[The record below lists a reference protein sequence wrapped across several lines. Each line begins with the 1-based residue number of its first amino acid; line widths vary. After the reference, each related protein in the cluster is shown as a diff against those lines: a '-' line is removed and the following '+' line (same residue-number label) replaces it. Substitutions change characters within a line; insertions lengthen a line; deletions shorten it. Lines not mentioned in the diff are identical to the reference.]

1 MRNKSSSGELYIRLM
16 GGLGNQLFQ
25 YAAGLYYANIS
36 SSELYCDIS
45 GANLRKEEDGSPPL
59 ILLGATT
66 RVVQLWDNS
75 QRSLSQRFI
84 GLSLRLSLHPRNL
97 FSNLGSKAVSI
108 LGSLILTIKLDGIT
122 GLRAPRELGFEDIRR
137 GIFRNR
143 YLVGYFQTYRYA
155 QDPFVLDN
163 LRSLVLETSKVQ
175 KLGSALSERPL
186 VVHIRRGDYLL
197 ESKFGTL
204 DADYYSRAIESQI
217 TTGNFQEIWV
227 FSDDI
232 QAAKSII
239 PSKHHKMVKWFDP
252 EVYSAAETLEIM
264 RFGGAYIIANSSL
277 SWWGAF
283 LSHSTNPRV
292 IAPEPWFVGL
302 TEPRDLVPPT
312 WERFGR

>member
-1 MRNKSSSGELYIRLM
+1 MRNKSSSRELYLRLM

-36 SSELYCDIS
+36 SSELHCDKS
-45 GANLRKEEDGSPPL
+45 EANLRREEDGNPPL
-59 ILLGATT
+59 VHLGATA
-66 RVVQLWDNS
+66 RVVQLWGNS

-97 FSNLGSKAVSI
+97 ISNIGSKAVSI
-108 LGSLILTIKLDGIT
+108 LGSVILTVKLGGIT
-122 GLRAPRELGFEDIRR
+122 GLKAPRNLGFEDIGH

-163 LRSLVLETSKVQ
+163 LRSLVLENSKVQ
-175 KLGSALSERPL
+175 KITSALTERPL
-186 VVHIRRGDYLL
+186 VVHIRRGDYLQ

-204 DADYYSRAIESQI
+204 DADYYSPAIESQI
-217 TTGNFQEIWV
+217 TSGNFQEIWV

-232 QAAKSII
+232 EAAKSII
-239 PSKHHKMVKWFDP
+239 PSKHHKMVTWFDP

-264 RFGGAYIIANSSL
+264 RFGGGYIIANSSL

-292 IAPEPWFVGL
+292 ITPEPWFVGL